1 FKIRDVGAMLN
12 GTDHQFNVVWDNQ
25 KKAILLQAGAEYQMV
40 GGELASAGQGNQNAS
55 LSSSKVYLD
64 ENNISLKAYTI
75 DGSTYFK
82 LRDLGEAMGF
92 DVGWDSAGGNI
103 VITA

>member
-1 FKIRDVGAMLN
+1 M
-12 GTDHQFNVVWDNQ
+12 
-25 KKAILLQAGAEYQMV
+25 
-40 GGELASAGQGNQNAS
+40 
-55 LSSSKVYLD
+55 YLD
-64 ENNISLKAYTI
+64 ENQISLKAYTI